1 MVIIL
6 MISSKMATLGLLK
19 IKLFWNKCYNVVI
32 SLYNIIKKLSHDL
45 NYIVS
50 AVMWPKFGS
59 SSISMREVI
68 VTSILY
74 GFDQKNIFFEGWSC
88 FKFNNLGMT
97 LGIALKFYA
106 SVEKVLKLKVRS
118 FWDFYKRRSYREK
131 TDREGLFAPPLPP
144 E

>member
-19 IKLFWNKCYNVVI
+19 IKLFWNKCYKVII
-32 SLYNIIKKLSHDL
+32 SLYDVIKKLSHDL

-50 AVMWPKFGS
+50 AAMWPQFGN

-74 GFDQKNIFFEGWSC
+74 GFDQKNPFF
-88 FKFNNLGMT
+88 L
-97 LGIALKFYA
+97 
-106 SVEKVLKLKVRS
+106 R
-118 FWDFYKRRSYREK
+118 D
-131 TDREGLFAPPLPP
+131 GLVSSSIIW
-144 E
+144 EWH